1 MYVWIVYMY
10 FTVVYF
16 MLCTGLV
23 YEMLFCRVTRDHMPL
38 HCQHRLTS
46 LYDSDIEL
54 IKKSQDLPYHERSR
68 YLDRSTQLLSTHY
81 SIEELESLGA
91 YTYRN
96 TALDVHQREKA
107 SEC

>member
-1 MYVWIVYMY
+1 
-10 FTVVYF
+10 
-16 MLCTGLV
+16 
-23 YEMLFCRVTRDHMPL
+23 MPL

-46 LYDSDIEL
+46 LHDSDIGL
-54 IKKSQDLPYHERSR
+54 IKKSQDLPYHERAR

-81 SIEELESLGA
+81 TAEELESLGA

-107 SEC
+107 SEYSELLNLRRLRKVE